1 MFDGP
6 PLPELHAAPRER
18 IAVIGSGIGG
28 LAAALQL
35 SSRYQVTLF
44 EADRRLG
51 GHSNTVTLD
60 LPDGQVPVD
69 TGFIVYNERTY
80 PNLTRLFQ
88 HLGVSTADSDMSFAV
103 SFPGGMEYAASSQLG
118 SLFARRRNLL
128 SPGFLGMLR
137 EIYRFQNDMRAR
149 LRAGD
154 LGEATLGEVLH
165 AGGYSQ
171 RFRDHYLLPMGAAV
185 WSGTAESIMVF
196 PAETYLRFCLNHGML
211 TTKDRPAWRTVQGGS
226 REYVKRIAAQLGDI
240 RLATPVEGII
250 RRGNKVVVRTARN
263 VGEIF
268 DHVVLAAHADQCL
281 GLLDDA
287 DATEA
292 KLLSQIRYRP
302 NTAILHG
309 DRSLMPRRRRAWS
322 SWNVIGG
329 VGPQPVSLTYWM
341 NRLQPLPTEQDIFM
355 TLNPPRQPQNT
366 YRSFAYAHPQFD
378 RAAIDAQHRLHE
390 IQGRRRTWFCG
401 AWCGHGFHEDGLV
414 AGLTVAR
421 WLGAPAPWQVSA
433 GVDRVPMAAHDV
445 AQPVLSGDLA
455 A

>member
-226 REYVKRIAAQLGDI
+226 REYV
-240 RLATPVEGII
+240 
-250 RRGNKVVVRTARN
+250 
-263 VGEIF
+263 
-268 DHVVLAAHADQCL
+268 
-281 GLLDDA
+281 
-287 DATEA
+287 
-292 KLLSQIRYRP
+292 
-302 NTAILHG
+302 
-309 DRSLMPRRRRAWS
+309 
-322 SWNVIGG
+322 
-329 VGPQPVSLTYWM
+329 
-341 NRLQPLPTEQDIFM
+341 
-355 TLNPPRQPQNT
+355 
-366 YRSFAYAHPQFD
+366 
-378 RAAIDAQHRLHE
+378 
-390 IQGRRRTWFCG
+390 
-401 AWCGHGFHEDGLV
+401 
-414 AGLTVAR
+414 
-421 WLGAPAPWQVSA
+421 
-433 GVDRVPMAAHDV
+433 
-445 AQPVLSGDLA
+445 
-455 A
+455 